1 MQTSSD
7 LRKRALW
14 LLEQM
19 PVEVLQRVVSLL
31 EIFWKELG
39 TKSADPSESIE
50 RSYDFSDLAGRLQWQ
65 GDAVEAQRSL
75 RDEW

>member
-31 EIFWKELG
+31 EVFWQELG
-39 TKSADPSESIE
+39 TQSSVPSETAE
-50 RSYDFSDLAGRLQWQ
+50 QSYDFSDLAGRLQWQ